1 MIAEL
6 DLVVSRRDLPEEKL
20 RAGDI
25 GAVVL
30 LHAGGAGYEVEFTT
44 LTGETLAV
52 VTLPA
57 DDLRPV
63 SPGEIANAR
72 RVA

>member
-6 DLVVSRRDLPEEKL
+6 DLVVLRRDLPEEKL

-72 RVA
+72 RIA

>member
-1 MIAEL
+1 MLEEL
-6 DLVVSRRDLPEEKL
+6 DLVVLLRDLPAEKL
-20 RAGDI
+20 RAGDV

-30 LHAGGAGYEVEFTT
+30 CHDGGAGYEVEFTT
-44 LTGETLAV
+44 LTGETFAV

>member
-6 DLVVSRRDLPEEKL
+6 DLVVLRRDLPEEKL

-25 GAVVL
+25 GTVVL
-30 LHAGGAGYEVEFTT
+30 LHAGGAGYEVELTT

-63 SPGEIANAR
+63 PPGEIANAR